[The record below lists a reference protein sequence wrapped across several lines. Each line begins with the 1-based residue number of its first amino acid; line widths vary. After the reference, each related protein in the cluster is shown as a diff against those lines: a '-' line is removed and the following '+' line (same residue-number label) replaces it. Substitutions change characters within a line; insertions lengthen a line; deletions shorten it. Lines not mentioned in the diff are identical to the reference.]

1 MLGTGTSRDLVPHDN
16 GNVCFLAK
24 AMTWLYSTT
33 FKSLWPAD
41 AFHTQLLIFLAILLL
56 IRSITA
62 SKGTLYMFDEK

>member
-33 FKSLWPAD
+33 FKKSNMDLVYPLYLSSVC
-41 AFHTQLLIFLAILLL
+41 LL
-56 IRSITA
+56 RSRGNENVVA
-62 SKGTLYMFDEK
+62 